1 MNITD
6 HVNISA
12 FQKSNT
18 TVFDDTTT
26 NSSMVSAIVFVV
38 PGPIVLCTHFLALTL
53 LKRDHTFRGSQRY
66 LIDTLCCTEIVLTIQ
81 LMLRGAS
88 YYYKNIMLDVAILFG
103 ESAGGIMYF
112 TVMTFLTLDRFA
124 EVKLNLKYPVYCTT
138 KKTITM
144 LFLAF
149 IISLLLFVGLLIYLV
164 DENNDWYNWHKF
176 LFSYLVTII
185 AFITYIYIFK
195 KLRKN
200 RLALKK
206 MINQL
211 NKNQTRDRQF
221 KKTQR
226 NPKIFLPSLI
236 ILTFILFAII
246 PHYVYLGFINW
257 SLKKGATIL
266 LLHLITVL
274 YFLGWCVDPVN
285 YIFSIKSIQQNIR
298 RRISSLK

>member
-1 MNITD
+1 MWDGCQNTETNITD
-6 HVNISA
+6 YINISA
-12 FQKSNT
+12 FHRSNT

-26 NSSMVSAIVFVV
+26 NSSMVSAIMFVV
-38 PGPIVLCTHFLALTL
+38 PGPIVLCIHFLALTL

-66 LIDTLCCTEIVLTIQ
+66 LIGALCCTEIALSIQ

-103 ESAGGIMYF
+103 ESAGRLMYF

-164 DENNDWYNWHKF
+164 DETSDWYNWHKF
-176 LFSYLVTII
+176 LFSYLVTTIQSIFLII

-211 NKNQTRDRQF
+211 NKNQMRDRKF
-221 KKTQR
+221 
-226 NPKIFLPSLI
+226 
-236 ILTFILFAII
+236 
-246 PHYVYLGFINW
+246 
-257 SLKKGATIL
+257 
-266 LLHLITVL
+266 
-274 YFLGWCVDPVN
+274 
-285 YIFSIKSIQQNIR
+285 
-298 RRISSLK
+298 